1 MSESNSSAASI
12 SRRCAACKYLRRRCS
27 TDCILS
33 PYFPASHPQRFAC
46 VHRIFGASNVARM
59 LQILPVHQRMQAAE
73 SISFEAYWRTQDPV
87 YGCVRI
93 INMLQ
98 HEIHAGQQELA
109 RTQAQIAMYTA
120 QQSTEAVSFS
130 SQHQESVVLD
140 NSPTFLNLHDLH
152 ELI

>member
-1 MSESNSSAASI
+1 MSESNSNSASI

-27 TDCILS
+27 ADCILS

-59 LQILPVHQRMQAAE
+59 LQILPVHQRAQAAE
-73 SISFEAYWRTQDPV
+73 SISFEAHWRAQDPV

-98 HEIHAGQQELA
+98 HEIYESQQELA
-109 RTQAQIAMYTA
+109 RTQAQLAMYTA
-120 QQSTEAVSFS
+120 RQPTEAS
-130 SQHQESVVLD
+130 SVIAQPQENLILD
-140 NSPTFLNLHDLH
+140 NSNFLNFQDLHDL
-152 ELI
+152 I